1 MANIEFTNNPELEMG
16 KAPLAETVAASGELR
31 EWLVDYV
38 GGKHEPTDGQVTVDM
53 VIQTLGEEFPEFLI
67 AVAEENWV
75 RGYQQ
80 AINDVE
86 AGEKLINEEY
96 RKREEEEAEESE
108 ETNEQTEG
116 N

>member
-1 MANIEFTNNPELEMG
+1 MANIEFTNDPEIEMG
-16 KAPLAETVAASGELR
+16 KAPLDESVAAEGELR

-38 GGKHEPTDGQVTVDM
+38 GSKHEPADGQVTVDM
-53 VIQTLGEEFPEFLI
+53 VVQTLGEEFPEFLI
-67 AVAEENWV
+67 AVAEENWI

-86 AGEKLINEEY
+86 VGEKLINDEL
-96 RKREEEEAEESE
+96 RKREAAEADES
-108 ETNEQTEG
+108 NEQTEG